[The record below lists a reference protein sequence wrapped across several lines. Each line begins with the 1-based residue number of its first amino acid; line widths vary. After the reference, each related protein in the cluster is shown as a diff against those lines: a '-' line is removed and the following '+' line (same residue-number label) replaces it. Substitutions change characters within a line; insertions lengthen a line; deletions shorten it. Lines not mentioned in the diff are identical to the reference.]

1 MTATIIIIIVTVIV
15 SIVCFGNAAM
25 ANKLVFNAWS
35 IANRREYWRFF
46 TYALLHGGWGH
57 LIVNMFVLYSFGNNV
72 EFIFASVYGAKGG
85 LYYVLFYVIAVA
97 VSSVWD
103 YFLNRNNYS
112 YNALGASGA
121 VNAVLFASIV
131 FNPMSKLIVFP
142 IPVPLPAWLFAVLY
156 LGYSV
161 YMSKRGGDNIG
172 HRAHISGAI
181 FGAAVALFMMKS
193 ATL

>member
-1 MTATIIIIIVTVIV
+1 MTITVIIIIVTAIV
-15 SIVCFGNAAM
+15 SIMCFGNATL
-25 ANKLVFNAWS
+25 ANKLIFNAWS

-46 TYALLHGGWGH
+46 THALMHGGWGH
-57 LIVNMFVLYSFGNNV
+57 LIVNMFVLYSFGNIV
-72 EFIFASVYGAKGG
+72 EVIFASAYGAKGG
-85 LYYVLFYVIAVA
+85 LYYVLFYVIAAA
-97 VSSVWD
+97 VSSIWD
-103 YFLNRNNYS
+103 YLLNRDNYS

-131 FNPMSKLIVFP
+131 FSPMSKLIVFP

-181 FGAAVALFMMKS
+181 FGAAVALFMKY

>member
-1 MTATIIIIIVTVIV
+1 MTITVIIIIVTAIV
-15 SIVCFGNAAM
+15 SIMCFGNATL
-25 ANKLVFNAWS
+25 ANKLIFNAWS

-46 TYALLHGGWGH
+46 THALMHGGWGH
-57 LIVNMFVLYSFGNNV
+57 LIVNMFVLYSFGNIV
-72 EFIFASVYGAKGG
+72 EVIFASAYGAKGG
-85 LYYVLFYVIAVA
+85 LYYVLFYVIAAA

-103 YFLNRNNYS
+103 YFINRDNYS

-131 FNPMSKLIVFP
+131 FSPMSKLIVFP

-181 FGAAVALFMMKS
+181 FGAAVALFMKY

>member
-1 MTATIIIIIVTVIV
+1 MTITLIIIIVTVVV
-15 SIVCFGNAAM
+15 SILCFGNATM
-25 ANKLVFNAWS
+25 ANKLIFNAWL

-46 TYALLHGGWGH
+46 THALMHGGWGH
-57 LIVNMFVLYSFGNNV
+57 LIVNMFVLYSFGNIV
-72 EFIFASVYGAKGG
+72 EVIFASAYGAKGG
-85 LYYVLFYVIAVA
+85 LYYVLFYVIAAA
-97 VSSVWD
+97 VSSIWD
-103 YFLNRNNYS
+103 YLLNRDNYS

-131 FNPMSKLIVFP
+131 FSPMSKLIVFP

-181 FGAAVALFMMKS
+181 FGAAVALFMKY

>member
-1 MTATIIIIIVTVIV
+1 MNITLVIIIVTAIV
-15 SIVCFGNAAM
+15 SIVCFGNDTIAQ
-25 ANKLVFNAWS
+25 KLVFNAWS
-35 IANRREYWRFF
+35 ISHRHEYWRIFSH
-46 TYALLHGGWGH
+46 ALLHGGWGH

-72 EFIFASVYGAKGG
+72 EVEFGLQYGANGR
-85 LYYVLFYVIAVA
+85 LYFLAFYVLAAA
-97 VSSVWD
+97 VSSIWD
-103 YFLNRNNYS
+103 YFENRNDMS
-112 YNALGASGA
+112 YNAWGASGS
-121 VNAVLFASIV
+121 VNAVLFVSIV

-181 FGAAVALFMMKS
+181 FGIAVALFMMKC

>member
-15 SIVCFGNAAM
+15 SIVCFGNATL
-25 ANKLVFNAWS
+25 ANKLIFNAWS

-46 TYALLHGGWGH
+46 THALMHGGWGH
-57 LIVNMFVLYSFGNNV
+57 LIVNMFVLYSFGNIV
-72 EFIFASVYGAKGG
+72 EVIFASAYGAKGG
-85 LYYVLFYVIAVA
+85 LYYVLFYVIAAA
-97 VSSVWD
+97 VSSIWD
-103 YFLNRNNYS
+103 YLLNRDNYS

-156 LGYSV
+156 LVYSV

-181 FGAAVALFMMKS
+181 FGAAVALLMMKY
-193 ATL
+193 AAL

>member
-1 MTATIIIIIVTVIV
+1 MTITVIIIIVTAIV
-15 SIVCFGNAAM
+15 SIICFGNATL
-25 ANKLVFNAWS
+25 ANKLIFNAWS

-46 TYALLHGGWGH
+46 THALMHGGWGH
-57 LIVNMFVLYSFGNNV
+57 LIVNMFVLYSFGNIV
-72 EFIFASVYGAKGG
+72 EVIFASAYGAKGG
-85 LYYVLFYVIAVA
+85 LYYVLFYVIAAA
-97 VSSVWD
+97 VSSIWD
-103 YFLNRNNYS
+103 YLLNRDNYS

-131 FNPMSKLIVFP
+131 FSPMSKLIVFP

-181 FGAAVALFMMKS
+181 FGAAVALFMKY